1 MPDPQGVQT
10 KGRERFCPILWIKGR
25 ENFGSQ
31 HRASDLWG
39 LFLFSD
45 EQKWSIWNI
54 LKMSPLKPYPSQD
67 FFPPFISKVAFAGR
81 IFRWGKIGS
90 QAEGVA
96 GAGCTDPKSCSLGS
110 CPVLCGAA
118 QFLGTDINVQ
128 QHAQTIFLN
137 GRKETLKVLASPSLP
152 PPPPCKK
159 LHISLSFPACL
170 SHITPHRLSVHPF
183 SWQIHIFQNYIL
195 GKTLNKWRPPIHRWS
210 NHLRLPTVKCP
221 KPANRWAD
229 RLTGQTTGI
238 SALGAQFESNL
249 KQ

>member
-152 PPPPCKK
+152 PPP
-159 LHISLSFPACL
+159 AM
-170 SHITPHRLSVHPF
+170 
-183 SWQIHIFQNYIL
+183 
-195 GKTLNKWRPPIHRWS
+195 
-210 NHLRLPTVKCP
+210 
-221 KPANRWAD
+221 
-229 RLTGQTTGI
+229 
-238 SALGAQFESNL
+238 
-249 KQ
+249 